1 MFYTKMNYSAAQYGA
16 ALTTD
21 VQPPAI
27 PNPKSQIQRLPGL
40 RVRLLGAGEREA
52 WNRFAAAQATGHLL
66 QAWEWGA
73 FKGEW
78 GWQAQ
83 RVVVERA
90 DAAPGVAILA
100 GVQVLLRQP
109 VARVPFKVAYVPRGP
124 VVDPRHAAPRIVGAL
139 WGGLHHV
146 CRRRQAVFCKIE
158 PNLPADPALTAELR
172 SAGFR
177 PADHIQPLNTILL
190 DLAGSE
196 ADLLG
201 RMKPKTRYN
210 IRLAGRRGVQVRAAT
225 TEDDLRAFHSLM
237 LTTGTRD
244 AFVVRPYEYYRDAW
258 RGFTAAPVEN
268 GPAAVLLLATHPDHG
283 ATPLGGLLIFAFAG
297 EAIYMYGGSSDAGR
311 EHMPNYLLQWE
322 AIRWARAQGCRS
334 YDFWGIPDDVQ
345 TAAPDGAD
353 DNPNVRQGL
362 WGVYRF
368 KQGFNGR
375 EQTYAGGWDHVY
387 NPLLYYL
394 YQRMQA
400 RRAAGGLA
408 AAG

>member
-1 MFYTKMNYSAAQYGA
+1 
-16 ALTTD
+16 
-21 VQPPAI
+21 
-27 PNPKSQIQRLPGL
+27 L
-40 RVRLLGAGEREA
+40 RVRLLGADERAA
-52 WNRFAAAQATGHLL
+52 WNRFAGSHAAGHLL

-73 FKGEW
+73 FKGAW
-78 GWQAQ
+78 GWQAH

-90 DAAPGVAILA
+90 DRAPGTAILA
-100 GVQVLLRQP
+100 GAQVLLRRP

-124 VVDPRHAAPRIVGAL
+124 LVDPLQAAPRVVGAL

-146 CRRRQAVFCKIE
+146 CRRRRAVFCKIE
-158 PNLPADPALTAELR
+158 PNLPASPVLAAELR
-172 SAGFR
+172 SAGLR
-177 PADHIQPLNTILL
+177 PADHIQPLSTILL

-196 ADLLG
+196 DDLLG

-225 TEDDLRAFHSLM
+225 TEEDLRAFHTLM

-244 AFVVRPYEYYRDAW
+244 EFVVRPYEYYRDAW
-258 RGFTAAPVEN
+258 RGLTADPTAN

-283 ATPLGGLLIFAFAG
+283 ATPIAGLMIFAFAG
-297 EAIYMYGGSSDAGR
+297 EAIYMYGGSGDAGR

-322 AIRWARAQGCRS
+322 AIRWARARGCRS

-345 TAAPDGAD
+345 TAAPAGAD

-375 EQTYAGGWDHVY
+375 EQTYTGGWDFVY

-400 RRAAGGLA
+400 RRAGGGLA

>member
-1 MFYTKMNYSAAQYGA
+1 
-16 ALTTD
+16 
-21 VQPPAI
+21 
-27 PNPKSQIQRLPGL
+27 L
-40 RVRLLGAGEREA
+40 RVRLLRDDERAA
-52 WNRFAAAQATGHLL
+52 WNRFAGAQAAGHLL
-66 QAWEWGA
+66 QSWEWGA
-73 FKGEW
+73 FKARW
-78 GWQAQ
+78 GWQAG

-90 DAAPGVAILA
+90 DHAPGDAILA

-124 VVDPRHAAPRIVGAL
+124 LVDPRRTAPRVVGAL

-146 CRRRQAVFCKIE
+146 CRRRRAVFCKIE
-158 PNLPADPALTAELR
+158 PNLPAAPALAAELQ

-196 ADLLG
+196 DDLLG

-210 IRLAGRRGVQVRAAT
+210 IRLAGRRGVQVSPAA
-225 TEDDLRAFHSLM
+225 TEDDLRAFHTLM
-237 LTTGTRD
+237 LTTGARD
-244 AFVVRPYEYYRDAW
+244 EFVVRPYEYYRDAW
-258 RGFTAAPVEN
+258 RGFTAGASTTGN
-268 GPAAVLLLATHPDHG
+268 DPAAVLLLATHPAHG
-283 ATPLGGLLIFAFAG
+283 AAPIAGLMVFAAAG

-322 AIRWARAQGCRS
+322 AIRWARARGCRT
-334 YDFWGIPDDVQ
+334 YDFWGIPDDVT

-368 KQGFNGR
+368 KQGFGGR
-375 EQTYAGGWDHVY
+375 EQTYAGGWDYIY